1 MSTSVDND
9 VRIAR
14 WNKYKSQL
22 DAAGARVIRATQF
35 LVRPLDGFPA
45 YDVQEIKPLWDMW
58 AEQKEIFWRMTSS
71 DAFTPPVFP
80 KMPAI
85 DAEECCYRMWGLLI
99 QVQIDG
105 THGSTNFLRETVL
118 HIAANEKCKR
128 HVPTCSCHVPD
139 HPWKDKEDMEA
150 LAPINPSHRL
160 DCNCGGWQRCKQ
172 KEAERAA
179 LDEKFSYSVK
189 GFPSDFCKC
198 DTQNASCICGKP
210 EKSNVDKA
218 MLLDASGNL
227 TPEMGQAL
235 CGKGW
240 TKPLRCEHG
249 FTHCVV
255 CPEPSVRNP
264 PANYNYTHNVETCAC
279 GTCHKARVDSG
290 TEEAY
295 YKRCQDAS
303 AAMARLRPTP
313 QVINVDSF
321 AKKIFAGIEEG
332 FKQKEAEKARAG
344 VSQPSSFGGAITYA
358 GFAVAK
364 ATAMSGG
371 GPDKQDFAKNLFAA
385 MGTPHD
391 SKCPHGLPFYS
402 CMPCSH

>member
-1 MSTSVDND
+1 MSGSVDSD
-9 VRIAR
+9 ARIAR

-22 DAAGARVIRATQF
+22 DAASARVICATQF

-45 YDVQEIKPLWDMW
+45 YHVHEIKPLWDIW

-118 HIAANEKCKR
+118 QIAANEKCKS
-128 HVPTCSCHVPD
+128 HLPTCSCHVPD

-150 LAPINPSHRL
+150 LTPINPKHRF
-160 DCNCGGWQRCKQ
+160 DCNQ
-172 KEAERAA
+172 KAA
-179 LDEKFSYSVK
+179 VVMANPYTTK
-189 GFPSDFCKC
+189 GFPSEFCKC
-198 DTQNASCICGKP
+198 DMEGSCTCGKP

-240 TKPLRCEHG
+240 TKALRCEHG
-249 FTHCVV
+249 FSHCVV
-255 CPEPSVRNP
+255 CPQPSVGNP
-264 PANYNYTHNVETCAC
+264 PASKYNYKHNVETCAC

-290 TEEAY
+290 TDAAY

-313 QVINVDSF
+313 SSATVINVDSF
-321 AKKIFAGIEEG
+321 AKEIFAGIEEG
-332 FKQKEAEKARAG
+332 FKQKGVEKAKAG
-344 VSQPSSFGGAITYA
+344 VSHQLSSIGSAITYA

-371 GPDKQDFAKNLFAA
+371 GPDHPDFAKNLFAA

>member
-1 MSTSVDND
+1 MSGVTISKLNAKMPLKKLNYNHFFMVITPPSTKKMSASDRD
-9 VRIAR
+9 ARIAR
-14 WNKYKSQL
+14 WNKYKSQV
-22 DAAGARVIRATQF
+22 DAAGTRVICATQF
-35 LVRPLDGFPA
+35 LVRPLDRFPA
-45 YDVQEIKPLWDMW
+45 YDVQEIKPLWNVW

-71 DAFTPPVFP
+71 DAFKESVFP

-85 DAEECCYRMWGLLI
+85 DAEGCCYRMWGLLI

-118 HIAANEKCKR
+118 EIAASHRCKS
-128 HVPTCSCHVPD
+128 HPATCSCHVPD

-150 LAPINPSHRL
+150 LAPINPKHRL
-160 DCNCGGWQRCKQ
+160 DCNCAGWNVCKQ
-172 KEAERAA
+172 RKAERAA
-179 LDEKFSYSVK
+179 LDEKFSYSAK
-189 GFPSDFCKC
+189 GFPSEFCKC
-198 DTQNASCICGKP
+198 DTEDSCTCGKP

-255 CPEPSVRNP
+255 CPQPLTHVQQTK
-264 PANYNYTHNVETCAC
+264 YTHRVDECAC
-279 GTCHKARVDSG
+279 GICYKARVDAG
-290 TEEAY
+290 TQEAY
-295 YKRCQDAS
+295 ERKIRERSNAYSYSRTYESVAS
-303 AAMARLRPTP
+303 DMKNACLNAD
-313 QVINVDSF
+313 Q
-321 AKKIFAGIEEG
+321 
-332 FKQKEAEKARAG
+332 
-344 VSQPSSFGGAITYA
+344 AI
-358 GFAVAK
+358 AK

-371 GPDKQDFAKNLFAA
+371 GPDKPDFAKNLFAA

-391 SKCPHGLPFYS
+391 SKCPHGLPFYA